1 MGFNKRI
8 IDKKSITNCFNNNV
22 RLTLLFKSDMLILS
36 DKISSK
42 VYKWYMKGFN
52 DELRGTTTM
61 EIDDRLLMKAYE
73 IGSLDSLSNDDMP
86 SSVSWNMVLP
96 DFSGIWKEAT
106 KMQQEGEISELQLRK
121 IFRILSGLKNQ
132 GEITL

>member
-42 VYKWYMKGFN
+42 VYKWYMKGLTEDKIKEKLN
-52 DELRGTTTM
+52 
-61 EIDDRLLMKAYE
+61 YE
-73 IGSLDSLSNDDMP
+73 
-86 SSVSWNMVLP
+86 
-96 DFSGIWKEAT
+96 
-106 KMQQEGEISELQLRK
+106 RK
-121 IFRILSGLKNQ
+121 TN
-132 GEITL
+132 